1 MMEPALAF
9 PWWWAMVGTLLA
21 MGYVAILLLYA
32 HGWKRMP
39 DWEPPPGYTPSAFC
53 SILVPARNEAENLLR
68 CLSSLAC
75 LDYPS
80 HLFEVITIDDHST
93 DDTLKLA
100 RQFARGRTN
109 FKVLSLAAH
118 QSALPPDVAYKKA
131 AITLGVQHARGPL
144 ILTTDADCEVPPRW
158 LMLMSSLFEA
168 KRPVFIAAPVMFQG
182 ERTLFERFQSLDML
196 GMMCSTA
203 SGIYLGLKHM
213 SNGANLAYSKA
224 AFEAIGGFA
233 GIAHLASGDDILLM
247 QKMAARFPGQTTFL
261 KHPEATVRTR
271 PQPTVSAFIQQRVRW
286 ASKSTA
292 YREWTVTF
300 ILGWVFLYCWYIL
313 LSLAGV
319 VLFGLGM
326 GILFLATLV
335 VKLAADFF
343 YLRMMAK
350 FFRREDLL
358 KSYVASQFI
367 HIAYIAG
374 VGLLGMLVRR
384 YEWKGR
390 KLR

>member
-1 MMEPALAF
+1 MASA
-9 PWWWAMVGTLLA
+9 LLA
-21 MGYVAILLLYA
+21 LGYVAILSLYA
-32 HGWKRMP
+32 FGWKRMP
-39 DWEPPPGYTPSAFC
+39 LWQPPPGYTPSIFC

-68 CLSSLAC
+68 CLDSLAR
-75 LDYPS
+75 LDYPT
-80 HLFEVITIDDHST
+80 HLFEVITIDDHSS

-100 RQFARGRTN
+100 RQFARGKSN
-109 FKVLSLAAH
+109 FKVLSLEAH
-118 QSALPPDVAYKKA
+118 QAALPRGVAYKKA

-144 ILTTDADCEVPPRW
+144 ILTTDADCEVPPHW
-158 LMLMSSLFEA
+158 LMLMSSLFEE
-168 KRPVFIAAPVMFQG
+168 KKPVFIAAPVMFHG

-203 SGIYLGLKHM
+203 SGIFLGLKHM
-213 SNGANLAYSKA
+213 SNGANLAYSKH
-224 AFEAIGGFA
+224 AFETIGGFA

-247 QKMAARFPGQTTFL
+247 QKMAAHFPGKTTFL

-300 ILGWVFLYCWYIL
+300 ILGWVFLYCWFIL
-313 LSLAGV
+313 ISLASIP
-319 VLFGLGM
+319 LFGLGM
-326 GILFLATLV
+326 GILSLAALV
-335 VKLAADFF
+335 VKLAADYF

-350 FFRREDLL
+350 FFRREDLM

-367 HIAYIAG
+367 HIAYIAV
-374 VGLLGMLVRR
+374 VGLLGMLVHR